1 MQYGF
6 TVMVSLSLAGAAVV
20 AIRDALQAP
29 LAVAAAN
36 L

>member
-6 TVMVSLSLAGAAVV
+6 TAMVSLSLAGVAVAAV
-20 AIRDALQAP
+20 RDVLQKP

>member
-6 TVMVSLSLAGAAVV
+6 TVVVSLSLAGAAVAAV
-20 AIRDALQAP
+20 RDALQKP
-29 LAVAAAN
+29 LAIAAAN